1 MIVLDAYAL
10 VALLAAEP
18 AGSEVKALLENE
30 QCAVSALNL
39 SEAADVLQRIHD
51 IDVTATR
58 GVVSTLTGGSL
69 AVVEVDERR
78 GWRAAELRA
87 RYYRRRDCEISLAD
101 CVLLATATP
110 GRDAVATSD
119 PPVTRVAG
127 TEGIAVVPLPDRRGQ
142 RPA

>member
-18 AGSEVKALLENE
+18 AGSEVRALLENE
-30 QCAVSALNL
+30 QCAVSVLNL
-39 SEAADVLQRIHD
+39 SEAADVLQRTHD
-51 IDVTATR
+51 IDVAATR
-58 GVVSTLTGGSL
+58 GVVSTFTGSSL
-69 AVVEVDERR
+69 AVVEMDERC

-87 RYYRRRDCEISLAD
+87 RYYRRRGSEISLAD

-119 PPVTRVAG
+119 PPVTRIAG
-127 TEGIAVVPLPDRRGQ
+127 AEGIAVVPLPDRRGH

>member
-18 AGSEVKALLENE
+18 AGSEVRALLENE
-30 QCAVSALNL
+30 QCAVSVLNL
-39 SEAADVLQRIHD
+39 SEAADVLQRTHD
-51 IDVTATR
+51 VDVTATR

-69 AVVEVDERR
+69 AVVEMDERC

-87 RYYRRRDCEISLAD
+87 RYYRRRDSEVSLAD

-119 PPVTRVAG
+119 PPVTRIAG
-127 TEGIAVVPLPDRRGQ
+127 MEGITVVPLPDRRGQ

>member
-18 AGSEVKALLENE
+18 AGGEVKGLLENE
-30 QCAVSALNL
+30 QCTVSVLNL
-39 SEAADVLQRIHD
+39 SEAADVLQRTHGID
-51 IDVTATR
+51 ITLTR
-58 GVVSTLTGGSL
+58 GVVSTFTGSSL
-69 AVVEVDERR
+69 DVVEMDERC

-87 RYYRRRDCEISLAD
+87 RYYRRRGSEVSLAD

-119 PPVTRVAG
+119 PPVTRIAG
-127 TEGIAVVPLPDRRGQ
+127 MEGITVVPLPDRRGH